1 MVRRAEAFYAR
12 DFPWRRRD
20 RTSNVNIDSA
30 SQLTICLLSSFELRH
45 GNVPVAVPGPGQR
58 LLALLAL
65 RHRGVARRS
74 IAAILWPDH
83 DEVQASARLRSALW
97 RLPMPHRDQLVLSEG
112 GHLRLAPAVEIDI
125 RLAEDDSGGDDD
137 GLMHLHGDV
146 LVDWDEDWVTAERE
160 RFRQL
165 RLHRLEQL
173 SERAQGEGR
182 YGFALQAALAAVAV
196 DPLRESA
203 HRQVMLIHLAE
214 QNPSEAIRQY
224 TVVHRLLQDA
234 LGLPPSP
241 ATRAVVG
248 DLIGRGMRRP
258 PAHPRLPG
266 RASGAR
272 AGAG

>member
-1 MVRRAEAFYAR
+1 LN
-12 DFPWRRRD
+12 P
-20 RTSNVNIDSA
+20 ISA
-30 SQLTICLLSSFELRH
+30 STFTICLLNGFELKQ
-45 GNVPVAVPGPGQR
+45 GDMSVLVPIPGQR

-83 DEVQASARLRSALW
+83 DEAQASARLRSALW
-97 RLPMPHRDQLVLSEG
+97 RLPMSRDELVIAEG
-112 GHLRLAPAVEIDI
+112 GHLRLAPTVDVDI
-125 RLAEDDSGGDDD
+125 RLAEDDRQSDVG
-137 GLMHLHGDV
+137 GLMRLHGDV
-146 LVDWDEDWVTAERE
+146 LVDWDEEWVVAERE

-173 SERAQGEGR
+173 SEQAQDEGR
-182 YGFALQAALAAVAV
+182 FGFALQAALAAVAV

-224 TVVHRLLQDA
+224 TVVHRLLRDA
-234 LGLPPSP
+234 LGLLPSA

-248 DLIGRGMRRP
+248 DLIGRELDRP
-258 PAHPRLPG
+258 PPSRQRVPD
-266 RASGAR
+266 RAYTGPTRAR
-272 AGAG
+272 ARLG